1 MVAQLQAL
9 AAAQCPA
16 NQTRYVCTIKNGA
29 VSQCDT
35 NRGTI
40 NEQGECVSNGT
51 TYGQY
56 ETVYNPDGTAK
67 QLYECYDVDSG
78 HCYRGMVTDYAAGT
92 GKERTCADNAAIS
105 KDATC
110 ANGYAN
116 VGGDFT
122 YDSHRTLTDSNTCSA
137 VNEQGVC
144 TAYGGMYHW
153 DRTYNANGTQ
163 TWTYHTCTSIEPN
176 STKCLTWDP
185 PL

>member
-67 QLYECYDVDSG
+67 QRYTCSAVSSG
-78 HCYRGMVTDYAAGT
+78 HCFHGSVYDYAAGT
-92 GKERTCADNAAIS
+92 GKERRCADKAAIS

-110 ANGYAN
+110 ANGYEL
-116 VGGDFT
+116 GGYDYTF
-122 YDSHRTLTDSNTCSA
+122 DSHQDATDRNYCAA

-144 TAYGGMYHW
+144 TAYGSMYHY
-153 DRTYNANGTQ
+153 DFIYDLSGNLAGNPQ
-163 TWTYHTCTSIEPN
+163 HSCTSI
-176 STKCLTWDP
+176 SGTKCLKWNP